1 MIAAM
6 GFRLLAPELGFGAPR
21 PDGWRSATS
30 LGLVVLVGLTAS
42 GKTTLLT
49 RLEQRFGGGAIL
61 PDRRWLTDQ
70 IILPLYRKGRRL
82 TNRIDRFKLSGRFR
96 DEHPGGMAEI
106 LARLALP
113 RGIETAPVLFNGLR
127 GENEI
132 AYACRS
138 LPRARF
144 IALTAPDFVRL
155 RRLIER
161 QDAFDKIST
170 NKALASAAGEAVLAD
185 AGDLLAPAEIEELRL
200 MLGHGRCALAD
211 VAAKLAILRE
221 ERRFYDPERT
231 VAALRRAAPSRCLV
245 IDTASEDIE
254 AAAERAAAFIG

>member
-1 MIAAM
+1 MIAPA

-21 PDGWRSATS
+21 PEGWRAAAA
-30 LGLVVLVGLTAS
+30 LGLVVLVGLTGA
-42 GKTTLLT
+42 GKSSLVAH
-49 RLEQRFGGGAIL
+49 LEKRFGGRAIL
-61 PDRRWLTDQ
+61 PDRRWLTDEV
-70 IILPLYRKGRRL
+70 ILPLYRKGRRL
-82 TNRIDRFKLSGRFR
+82 TNRIDRFALTRRFR

-113 RGIETAPVLFNGLR
+113 RGIAAAPVIFDGLR
-127 GENEI
+127 GENEV

-161 QDAFDKIST
+161 RDAFDK
-170 NKALASAAGEAVLAD
+170 APPPAANGAVLAEAD
-185 AGDLLAPAEIEELRL
+185 DLLAPKEFAELRA
-200 MLGHGRCALAD
+200 MLAEGQCVPGD

-221 ERRFYDPERT
+221 ERRYYDPDRT
-231 VAALRRAAPSRCLV
+231 VAALRRAAPSRSLV
-245 IDTASEDIE
+245 IDTSSEGIDGV
-254 AAAERAAAFIG
+254 AELAAAFIG